1 MQSCS
6 AKLRLAKAHAAK
18 LRSVKLRQAQ
28 AGALNDDAAASG
40 AAPATAAGQPAH
52 AAQAQAQPDAA
63 GAAAL
68 RALELALP
76 GFFAA
81 VGAFPDLRVEPGLTP
96 DAIDALERRLD
107 FPLAAGL
114 KRLLGQCAAI
124 SMNGLALRASHFGPI
139 LMPGSEA
146 LVIGEFYLH
155 NPGDRLLMLPGDEAV
170 YYLEQR
176 NGAIT
181 RLAEDVETFFN
192 QVLPRCLYA

>member
-1 MQSCS
+1 MQNCS

-18 LRSVKLRQAQ
+18 LRSAKFRQAQ

-40 AAPATAAGQPAH
+40 AAAATASGEQPAH
-52 AAQAQAQPDAA
+52 TAQAQPRPDAA
-63 GAAAL
+63 GAAVL

-146 LVIGEFYLH
+146 LVIGEFYLS
-155 NPGDRLLMLPGDEAV
+155 RRSA
-170 YYLEQR
+170 
-176 NGAIT
+176 T
-181 RLAEDVETFFN
+181 
-192 QVLPRCLYA
+192 

>member
-6 AKLRLAKAHAAK
+6 AKLRLARAHAAK
-18 LRSVKLRQAQ
+18 LRKAQ
-28 AGALNDDAAASG
+28 AGALNGAAATDASG
-40 AAPATAAGQPAH
+40 GQPAH
-52 AAQAQAQPDAA
+52 TAQAQTRPDAA

-96 DAIDALERRLD
+96 DAIDALEHRLD

-155 NPGDRLLMLPGDEAV
+155 NPGDRLLMLPDDEAV

>member
-1 MQSCS
+1 MQGCS

-18 LRSVKLRQAQ
+18 LRSAKLRQAQ
-28 AGALNDDAAASG
+28 AGALNDDA
-40 AAPATAAGQPAH
+40 TAAGQPAH
-52 AAQAQAQPDAA
+52 TAQAQTRPDAA

-96 DAIDALERRLD
+96 DAIDALEHRLD